1 MFNDFVYRIYQCI
14 ACIEYIISL
23 LAILIYGMN
32 GANGLFQEIL
42 TNLKTIK
49 SKYHL
54 TIKEIVVT
62 RIIIIVQICWNDLVS
77 MSL

>member
-1 MFNDFVYRIYQCI
+1 
-14 ACIEYIISL
+14 
-23 LAILIYGMN
+23 MN
-32 GANGLFQEIL
+32 GANGSFEEIL

-62 RIIIIVQICWNDLVS
+62 QIVIIVQICWNDLVS
-77 MSL
+77 LSLRV